1 MLVTNDRFSF
11 QALVDKETERRLLK
25 DEALINK
32 VLTKHGIFFSLS
44 PSQNQGVS
52 GYVRYTMSVRFDP
65 EIIGR
70 GAGRKPKD
78 CPIDME
84 EALRK
89 EASGKSKQEIAS
101 QMGISISTYY
111 RKRKRF
117 LDET

>member
-1 MLVTNDRFSF
+1 MLLTDDRFSF
-11 QALVDKETERRLLK
+11 QALVDKETERRLFK
-25 DEALINK
+25 EEAMIKK
-32 VLTKHGIFFSLS
+32 VLAKHGIFFSLS
-44 PSQNQGVS
+44 PSRNQGVS
-52 GYVRYTMSVRFDP
+52 GYVRYSMAVSFDP

-84 EALRK
+84 EALQK
-89 EASGKSKQEIAS
+89 EASGEDKREIAS

-117 LDET
+117 LDKK